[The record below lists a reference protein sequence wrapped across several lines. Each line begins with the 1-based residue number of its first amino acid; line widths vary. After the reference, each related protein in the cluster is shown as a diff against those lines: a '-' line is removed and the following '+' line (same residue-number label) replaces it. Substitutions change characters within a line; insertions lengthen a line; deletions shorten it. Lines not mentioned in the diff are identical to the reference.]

1 MGCMPEP
8 EGLSGFD
15 QDRHGSIP
23 GMRVL
28 LLGGDGYLGWPTAM
42 HLSARG
48 HEVAVADNYLRR
60 QMVTEAGSD
69 SLTPI
74 RTLPQRAAAWK
85 EVTGRTIDVHL
96 LDLRDYD
103 LVNRLL
109 ADFRPDA
116 IVHYGQIPSAPYSM
130 KDRRHAV
137 FTQLNNVENNLN
149 VIFAILENNPDC
161 HLVKLGTMGEYGCPN
176 IDIEE
181 GYLEIEHKGRTD
193 TLPFPKMPHSW
204 YHASKVHDS
213 TNIHFATRVYGLR
226 ATDLNQGVVYGVH
239 TDETLLDERLLTR
252 YDYDEQFGTALNR
265 FCLQAVI
272 GHPLTVYG
280 SGGQTRGFL
289 NIRDTLACVELALL
303 NPADRGE
310 MRVYNQFTQSFS
322 IRDLAE
328 EVQQAGK
335 ELGLEVEIA
344 EVDNPRTE
352 AQEHYYNPT
361 HTKLL
366 DLGLKPTLL
375 SEDLVTDTLSTLM
388 RYQDRA
394 VREVIAPRTT
404 WR

>member
-1 MGCMPEP
+1 V
-8 EGLSGFD
+8 
-15 QDRHGSIP
+15 
-23 GMRVL
+23 RVL
-28 LLGGDGYLGWPTAM
+28 VLGGDGYLGWPTAM
-42 HLSARG
+42 NLSAHG

-60 QMVTEAGSD
+60 QMVTESGSN

-74 RTLPQRAAAWK
+74 LNLPQRAQAWK
-85 EVTGRTIDVHL
+85 EVTGLEIGVHL
-96 LDLRDYD
+96 IDLCDYD
-103 LVNRLL
+103 LLNRVMRE
-109 ADFRPDA
+109 FRPDA

-137 FTQLNNVENNLN
+137 FTQRNNIENNLN

-176 IDIEE
+176 IDVEE
-181 GYLEIEHKGRTD
+181 GYIEIEHKGRTD

-204 YHASKVHDS
+204 YHASKVADS
-213 TNIHFATRVYGLR
+213 TNIHFACRVYGLR

-239 TDETLLDERLLTR
+239 TEHTLLDDRLLTR
-252 YDYDEQFGTALNR
+252 FDYDEQFGTALNR

-303 NPADRGE
+303 TPADRGE
-310 MRVYNQFTQSFS
+310 MRVFNQFTESFS
-322 IRDLAE
+322 IRDLAAA
-328 EVQQAGK
+328 VQHAGK

-344 EVDNPRTE
+344 EIENPRSE

-366 DLGLKPTLL
+366 DLGLQPTLL
-375 SEDLVTDTLSTLM
+375 SDDLVSDTLRALLKY
-388 RYQDRA
+388 RDRT
-394 VREVIAPRTT
+394 VRDAIVPRTT